1 MTCTEYPGATAPLSS
16 RMILLFAT
24 LCAFAVA
31 NVYMTQPLLDQI
43 ALSLGER
50 ESRMGM
56 IITAM
61 QTGYAL
67 GLMLL
72 VPLGDLINRKRLVT
86 LMLLAS
92 SGLLLAAS
100 MASSLY
106 GLSGMLS
113 LVGAMA
119 VVVQIIVAFA
129 ASLSV
134 PEKRG
139 QVTGIVTSGVVI
151 GILLAR
157 LVSGFLAQ
165 WAGWRV
171 AIMVSAGAMFLMAM
185 LFIRTAPDERKQN
198 PSQSYRQLMLSVFSL
213 WREIPALRSR
223 GILALLIF
231 MNFSVLWSSLVF
243 PLSHAP
249 FNLTTAQIGLF
260 GLAGIA
266 GALAAR
272 QAGTLADRGHG
283 QRVTGFALVLLLLS
297 WMVMA
302 WGGSSLIALT
312 SGIILLDFAVQAVHV
327 TSQSIIFATRPQ
339 ATSRLVA
346 AYMFFYSA
354 GSAIGAL
361 LATRVWSQFG
371 WTGVCLLGATI
382 SALALVYW
390 LLIDRIRHSQT
401 AD

>member
-56 IITAM
+56 IITAT

-129 ASLSV
+129 ASLSA

-171 AIMVSAGAMFLMAM
+171 AIMVSAGAMFLMAL

-231 MNFSVLWSSLVF
+231 MNFSVLWTSLVF

-249 FNLTTAQIGLF
+249 FNLSTAQIGLF

-312 SGIILLDFAVQAVHV
+312 TGIILLDFAVQAVHV

-371 WTGVCLLGATI
+371 WAGVCLLGATI

>member
-56 IITAM
+56 IITAT

-106 GLSGMLS
+106 GLSGMLT

-129 ASLSV
+129 ASLSA

-171 AIMVSAGAMFLMAM
+171 AIMVSAGAMFLMAL

-198 PSQSYRQLMLSVFSL
+198 PSQSYRQLMLSVFFL

-231 MNFSVLWSSLVF
+231 MNFSVLWTSLVF

-283 QRVTGFALVLLLLS
+283 QSVTGFALVLLLLS

-312 SGIILLDFAVQAVHV
+312 AGIILLDFAVQAVHV
-327 TSQSIIFATRPQ
+327 TSQSMIFATRPQ

>member
-43 ALSLGER
+43 AFSLGER

-56 IITAM
+56 IITAT

-100 MASSLY
+100 MSSSFY

-129 ASLSV
+129 ASLSA

-171 AIMVSAGAMFLMAM
+171 AIMVSAGAMFLMAL

-231 MNFSVLWSSLVF
+231 MNFSVLWTSLVF

-249 FNLTTAQIGLF
+249 FNLSTAQIGLF

-312 SGIILLDFAVQAVHV
+312 TGIILLDFAVQAVHV
-327 TSQSIIFATRPQ
+327 TSQSMIFATRPQ

-382 SALALVYW
+382 SSLALVYW

-401 AD
+401 TD

>member
-1 MTCTEYPGATAPLSS
+1 MTCTAYPDATAPLSS
-16 RMILLFAT
+16 RLILLFAT

-43 ALSLGER
+43 ALSLGEN

-56 IITAM
+56 IITAT
-61 QTGYAL
+61 QSGYAL

-100 MASSLY
+100 VAPSLY
-106 GLSGMLS
+106 WLSGMLC

-129 ASLSV
+129 ASLSS

-171 AIMVSAGAMFLMAM
+171 AIMVSAGAMFLMAL
-185 LFIRTAPDERKQN
+185 LFIRTAPNEPKRER
-198 PSQSYRQLMLSVFSL
+198 SSSYRQLMLSVFSL

-231 MNFSVLWSSLVF
+231 MNFSVLWTSLVF

-249 FNLTTAQIGLF
+249 FSLTTAQIGLF

-272 QAGTLADRGHG
+272 QAGTLADRGYG

-297 WMVMA
+297 WLVMA
-302 WGGSSLIALT
+302 WGGSSLLALT
-312 SGIILLDFAVQAVHV
+312 AGIILLDFAVQAVHV
-327 TSQSIIFATRPQ
+327 TSQSMIFATRPH

-346 AYMFFYSA
+346 AYMFFYSV
-354 GSAIGAL
+354 GSALGAL
-361 LATRVWSQFG
+361 LATRVWSLFG

-382 SALALVYW
+382 SALALLYW
-390 LLIDRIRHSQT
+390 LLIDRIRHSQR

>member
-1 MTCTEYPGATAPLSS
+1 MTCTAYPDATAPLSS
-16 RMILLFAT
+16 RLILLFAT

-43 ALSLGER
+43 ALSLGEK

-56 IITAM
+56 IITAT
-61 QTGYAL
+61 QSGYAL

-100 MASSLY
+100 VAPSLY
-106 GLSGMLS
+106 WLSGMLS

-129 ASLSV
+129 ASLSA

-171 AIMVSAGAMFLMAM
+171 AIMVSAGAMFLMAL
-185 LFIRTAPDERKQN
+185 LFIRTAPNEPKRERS
-198 PSQSYRQLMLSVFSL
+198 PSYRQLMLSVFSL
-213 WREIPALRSR
+213 WREMPALRSR

-231 MNFSVLWSSLVF
+231 MNFSVLWTSLVF

-272 QAGTLADRGHG
+272 QAGTMADRGHG
-283 QRVTGFALVLLLLS
+283 QRVTGYALVLLLLS

-312 SGIILLDFAVQAVHV
+312 TGIILLDFAVQAVHV
-327 TSQSIIFATRPQ
+327 TSQSMIFATRPQ

-371 WTGVCLLGATI
+371 WAGVCLLGATI

-401 AD
+401 TD

>member
-1 MTCTEYPGATAPLSS
+1 MTSTEYPGATAPLSS

-56 IITAM
+56 IITAT

-106 GLSGMLS
+106 GLSGMLT

-129 ASLSV
+129 ASLSA

-171 AIMVSAGAMFLMAM
+171 AIMVSAGAMFLMAL

-231 MNFSVLWSSLVF
+231 MNFSVLWTSLVF

-312 SGIILLDFAVQAVHV
+312 TGIILLDFAVQAVHV
-327 TSQSIIFATRPQ
+327 TSQSMIFATRPQ

-361 LATRVWSQFG
+361 LATRLWSQFG
-371 WTGVCLLGATI
+371 WMGVCLLGATI

>member
-56 IITAM
+56 IITAT

-129 ASLSV
+129 ASLSA

-171 AIMVSAGAMFLMAM
+171 AIMVSAGAMFLMAL

-231 MNFSVLWSSLVF
+231 MNFSVLWTSLVF

-312 SGIILLDFAVQAVHV
+312 TGIILLDFAVQAVHV

-371 WTGVCLLGATI
+371 WAGVCLLGATI

>member
-56 IITAM
+56 IITAT

-106 GLSGMLS
+106 GLSGMLT

-129 ASLSV
+129 ASLSA

-171 AIMVSAGAMFLMAM
+171 AIMVSAGAMFLMAL

-231 MNFSVLWSSLVF
+231 MNFSVLWTSLVF
-243 PLSHAP
+243 PLSYAP

-283 QRVTGFALVLLLLS
+283 QRVTGYALVLLLLS

-312 SGIILLDFAVQAVHV
+312 TGIILLDFAVQAVHV
-327 TSQSIIFATRPQ
+327 TSQSMIFATRPQ

>member
-1 MTCTEYPGATAPLSS
+1 MTCMEYPGATAPLSS

-56 IITAM
+56 IITAT

-106 GLSGMLS
+106 GLSGMLT

-129 ASLSV
+129 ASLSA

-171 AIMVSAGAMFLMAM
+171 AIMVSAGAMFLMAL

-231 MNFSVLWSSLVF
+231 MNFSVLWTSLVF

-312 SGIILLDFAVQAVHV
+312 TGIILLDFAVQAVHV
-327 TSQSIIFATRPQ
+327 TSQSMIFATRPQ

>member
-56 IITAM
+56 IITAT

-171 AIMVSAGAMFLMAM
+171 AIMVSAGAMFLMAL

-231 MNFSVLWSSLVF
+231 MNFSVLWTSLVF

-266 GALAAR
+266 GVLAAR

-312 SGIILLDFAVQAVHV
+312 TGIILLDFAVQAVHV

-371 WTGVCLLGATI
+371 WAGVCLLGATI

>member
-56 IITAM
+56 IITAT

-106 GLSGMLS
+106 GLSGMLT

-129 ASLSV
+129 ASLSA

-139 QVTGIVTSGVVI
+139 QVTGIVTSGVVT

-231 MNFSVLWSSLVF
+231 MNF
-243 PLSHAP
+243 
-249 FNLTTAQIGLF
+249 I
-260 GLAGIA
+260 
-266 GALAAR
+266 
-272 QAGTLADRGHG
+272 
-283 QRVTGFALVLLLLS
+283 
-297 WMVMA
+297 
-302 WGGSSLIALT
+302 
-312 SGIILLDFAVQAVHV
+312 HV
-327 TSQSIIFATRPQ
+327 TSQSMIFATRPQ

-371 WTGVCLLGATI
+371 WAGVCLLGATI

>member
-56 IITAM
+56 IITAT

-106 GLSGMLS
+106 GLSGMLT

-119 VVVQIIVAFA
+119 VVGQIIVAFA
-129 ASLSV
+129 ASLSA

-171 AIMVSAGAMFLMAM
+171 AIMVSAGAMFLMAL

-231 MNFSVLWSSLVF
+231 MNFSVLWTSLVF

-283 QRVTGFALVLLLLS
+283 QRVTGYALVLLLLS
-297 WMVMA
+297 WMVLA

-312 SGIILLDFAVQAVHV
+312 TGIILLDFAVQAVHV
-327 TSQSIIFATRPQ
+327 TSQSMIFATRPQ

-371 WTGVCLLGATI
+371 WAGVCLLGATI

>member
-56 IITAM
+56 IITAT

-106 GLSGMLS
+106 GLSGMLT

-129 ASLSV
+129 ASLSA

-171 AIMVSAGAMFLMAM
+171 AIMVSAGAMFLMAL

-213 WREIPALRSR
+213 WREIPALPSR

-231 MNFSVLWSSLVF
+231 MNFSVLWTSLVF

-297 WMVMA
+297 WMVLA

-312 SGIILLDFAVQAVHV
+312 TGIILLDFAVQAVHV
-327 TSQSIIFATRPQ
+327 TSQSMIFATRPQ

-371 WTGVCLLGATI
+371 WAGVCLLGATI

>member
-1 MTCTEYPGATAPLSS
+1 MTCTAYPDATAPLSS
-16 RMILLFAT
+16 RLILLFAT

-43 ALSLGER
+43 ALSLGEK

-56 IITAM
+56 IITAT
-61 QTGYAL
+61 QSGYAL

-100 MASSLY
+100 VAPSLY
-106 GLSGMLS
+106 WLSGMLC

-129 ASLSV
+129 ASLSA

-171 AIMVSAGAMFLMAM
+171 AIMVLAGAMLLMAL
-185 LFIRTAPDERKQN
+185 LFIRTAPNEPKRE
-198 PSQSYRQLMLSVFSL
+198 LSP
-213 WREIPALRSR
+213 R
-223 GILALLIF
+223 
-231 MNFSVLWSSLVF
+231 
-243 PLSHAP
+243 
-249 FNLTTAQIGLF
+249 
-260 GLAGIA
+260 
-266 GALAAR
+266 
-272 QAGTLADRGHG
+272 
-283 QRVTGFALVLLLLS
+283 TGS
-297 WMVMA
+297 
-302 WGGSSLIALT
+302 
-312 SGIILLDFAVQAVHV
+312 
-327 TSQSIIFATRPQ
+327 
-339 ATSRLVA
+339 
-346 AYMFFYSA
+346 
-354 GSAIGAL
+354 
-361 LATRVWSQFG
+361 
-371 WTGVCLLGATI
+371 
-382 SALALVYW
+382 
-390 LLIDRIRHSQT
+390 
-401 AD
+401 

>member
-1 MTCTEYPGATAPLSS
+1 MTSTEYPGATAPLSS

-56 IITAM
+56 IITAT

-171 AIMVSAGAMFLMAM
+171 AIMVSAGAMFLMAL
-185 LFIRTAPDERKQN
+185 LFILTAPDERKQN

-231 MNFSVLWSSLVF
+231 MNFSVLWTSLVF

-312 SGIILLDFAVQAVHV
+312 TGIILLDFAVQAVHV
-327 TSQSIIFATRPQ
+327 TSQSMIFATRPQ

-390 LLIDRIRHSQT
+390 LLIDRSRHSQT